1 MGERNGEQVRTM
13 GCACSELHH
22 SVQRGGFQAVPDL
35 AYILVYS
42 VEASAWFCSG
52 YIMGYGMASAWF
64 CSGLSWFTKQRF
76 AVSYSML
83 SAGAKTEGLR
93 LVYLSKQLP
102 SARTPGATN

>member
-1 MGERNGEQVRTM
+1 MPALGYVM
-13 GCACSELHH
+13 
-22 SVQRGGFQAVPDL
+22 
-35 AYILVYS
+35 VYS

-52 YIMGYGMASAWF
+52 YIMGYGVMASAWF
-64 CSGLSWFTKQRF
+64 CSELSWFTKQRF

-102 SARTPGATN
+102 SARIPGATN

>member
-13 GCACSELHH
+13 GCACSGLHH
-22 SVQRGGFQAVPDL
+22 GVQRGGFQAVPAL

-52 YIMGYGMASAWF
+52 
-64 CSGLSWFTKQRF
+64 LSWFPKQRF